1 MSPASWVPSCSE
13 PTSAGR
19 EDQAVD
25 LTPYLL
31 AIAWFA
37 AGWVASS
44 VVRIV
49 RLHRHVRRMMRRIG
63 PLPVPIEA
71 PLEFRRCPG
80 CARILSSSYV
90 STDGSCACCG
100 AAGPFDSWALV
111 GRNPRDEAERAL
123 WCGR

>member
-1 MSPASWVPSCSE
+1 MIDTVSLMCAC
-13 PTSAGR
+13 
-19 EDQAVD
+19 
-25 LTPYLL
+25 
-31 AIAWFA
+31 FA
-37 AGWVASS
+37 LGFVASS
-44 VVRIV
+44 VVRRWI
-49 RLHRHVRRMMRRIG
+49 LFLHVRRMMRRIG
-63 PLPVPIEA
+63 PLAVPIEA